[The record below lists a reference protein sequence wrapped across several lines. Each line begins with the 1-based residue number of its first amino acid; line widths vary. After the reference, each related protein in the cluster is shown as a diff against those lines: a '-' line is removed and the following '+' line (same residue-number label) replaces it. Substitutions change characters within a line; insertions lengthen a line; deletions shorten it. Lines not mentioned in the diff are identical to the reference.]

1 MGLFAL
7 LLVWVAG
14 FHVLERLLLLTGNT
28 LPDSAGFVP
37 VLASGGMTLI
47 GLRNALRQPTLNQI
61 TLHPQRL
68 PEALDGLRIVQ
79 LSDIHVGPT
88 IGHSFLR
95 DVVDR
100 TLAQNPDLIVVTGD
114 LVDGEVSLLAEDVAP
129 LFDLHAPL
137 GVYFITGNHEFI
149 SGADSWVDHV
159 RKHGITVLEN
169 ESRVLKHNDT
179 NFQLV
184 GVEDWDSARFHPSRS
199 PNLDKA
205 LDACSEECFTLL
217 LAHQP
222 KAIREASERG
232 VDLQLSGHTHGG
244 QFAPFSSLVVLDQ
257 PYRSGL
263 YTIGASLLYVNEGT
277 GYWGPPLRIGTR
289 SEITEL
295 VLRANP

>member
-1 MGLFAL
+1 MPLLMTIVFLSVVFSAAFGLHFYLIGRLEILLLPSLQQHFGLNWSPSPAQFWATTALLSLGMCSYFVIGKLLSPRRFRWLAWASSIWMGLFAL

-14 FHVLERLLLLTGNT
+14 FHVLERLLLFTGNT

-159 RKHGITVLEN
+159 RKHGITV
-169 ESRVLKHNDT
+169 
-179 NFQLV
+179 
-184 GVEDWDSARFHPSRS
+184 
-199 PNLDKA
+199 
-205 LDACSEECFTLL
+205 
-217 LAHQP
+217 
-222 KAIREASERG
+222 
-232 VDLQLSGHTHGG
+232 
-244 QFAPFSSLVVLDQ
+244 
-257 PYRSGL
+257 
-263 YTIGASLLYVNEGT
+263 
-277 GYWGPPLRIGTR
+277 
-289 SEITEL
+289 
-295 VLRANP
+295 